1 MNDLIEWEQAVWA
14 VAPRDVIS
22 AVGADTER
30 YLQSQLS
37 QQIEGLSDGDRVLSL
52 LLEPTGKV
60 IALIGVLRRSTEE
73 FIIDCDPGDG
83 EQVLAR
89 LQRFLLRVDVV
100 LTLVPAGAA
109 TPGDV
114 ERSRVA
120 HGWPRGG
127 HEIIAGETIPAE
139 LPMLPELVSFTK
151 GCYPGQELV
160 ERMDARQSSSP
171 FEIIWM
177 AGDLEVGEEVIAD
190 DVTVGVVTSSDGGAM
205 LVRAR
210 RRRNS

>member
-37 QQIEGLSDGDRVLSL
+37 QQIEGLIDGDRVLSL

-60 IALIGVLRRSTEE
+60 IALIGVLRRGTEE

-100 LTLVPAGAA
+100 LTLVPASAA
-109 TPGDV
+109 TPEDV

-160 ERMDARQSSSP
+160 ERMDARQSSPP

-210 RRRNS
+210 RRRSS

>member
-37 QQIEGLSDGDRVLSL
+37 QQIEGLIDGDRVLSL

-60 IALIGVLRRSTEE
+60 IALIGVLRRGTEE

-109 TPGDV
+109 TPEDV

-160 ERMDARQSSSP
+160 ERMDARQSSPP

-210 RRRNS
+210 RRRSS

>member
-37 QQIEGLSDGDRVLSL
+37 QQIEGLIDGDRVLSL

-109 TPGDV
+109 TPEDV

-160 ERMDARQSSSP
+160 ERMDARQSSPP

-210 RRRNS
+210 RRRSS

>member
-1 MNDLIEWEQAVWA
+1 F
-14 VAPRDVIS
+14 
-22 AVGADTER
+22 
-30 YLQSQLS
+30 
-37 QQIEGLSDGDRVLSL
+37 
-52 LLEPTGKV
+52 
-60 IALIGVLRRSTEE
+60 GVLRRSTEE

-109 TPGDV
+109 TPEDV

-127 HEIIAGETIPAE
+127 NEIIAGETIPAE

-177 AGDLEVGEEVIAD
+177 AGDLEVGEEVIAN

>member
-37 QQIEGLSDGDRVLSL
+37 QQIEGLIDGDRVLSL

-60 IALIGVLRRSTEE
+60 IALIGVLRRGTEE

-100 LTLVPAGAA
+100 LTLVPASAA
-109 TPGDV
+109 TPEDV

-210 RRRNS
+210 RRRSS

>member
-109 TPGDV
+109 TPEDV

-127 HEIIAGETIPAE
+127 NEIIAGETIPAE

-177 AGDLEVGEEVIAD
+177 AGDLEVGEEVIAN

>member
-37 QQIEGLSDGDRVLSL
+37 QQIEGLIDGDRVLSL

-60 IALIGVLRRSTEE
+60 IALIGVLRRGTEE

-109 TPGDV
+109 TPEDV

-210 RRRNS
+210 RRRSS

>member
-1 MNDLIEWEQAVWA
+1 MNDLIEWEQSVWA

-30 YLQSQLS
+30 YLHSQLS

-60 IALIGVLRRSTEE
+60 LALIGVLRRSTEE

-109 TPGDV
+109 TPEDV

-120 HGWPRGG
+120 NGWPRGG

-171 FEIIWM
+171 FEIIRM
-177 AGDLEVGEEVIAD
+177 AGDLEIGEEVIAD

>member
-37 QQIEGLSDGDRVLSL
+37 QQIEGLIDGDRVLSL

-109 TPGDV
+109 TPEDV

-177 AGDLEVGEEVIAD
+177 AGDLEVGEEVIAN